1 MFLAIP
7 NMKKSF
13 EIAFNGFHKLI
24 YLLIYLISGS
34 LFSQNQLII
43 EAENGVLNGTNIT
56 AEKQGYSGSGY
67 VTGFDNSTDYLDL
80 AINISKAEHYKI
92 EIIYRNDSP
101 NNTSSDLFIDNQ
113 FYGEIRWAQTTSFI
127 PLNAATFQFP
137 AGNHT
142 LRLQYKNAAVEP
154 DYLIIT
160 PVSELPA

>member
-67 VTGFDNSTDYLDL
+67 PEVAAQG
-80 AINISKAEHYKI
+80 
-92 EIIYRNDSP
+92 
-101 NNTSSDLFIDNQ
+101 NT
-113 FYGEIRWAQTTSFI
+113 
-127 PLNAATFQFP
+127 
-137 AGNHT
+137 
-142 LRLQYKNAAVEP
+142 
-154 DYLIIT
+154 
-160 PVSELPA
+160 VS